1 MKISVIMPAYNEGPR
16 IFDNI
21 VETAS
26 TMEGICP
33 SYELIVVDDGSEDNT
48 HQEAQRA
55 AARFPANVQAVR
67 YANND
72 GKGNALKYGFRYVTG
87 DLVAFLDAD
96 LDLHPRQL
104 KTFLEYMQKYNAD
117 VVIGSKRHKLSQID
131 YPLQRRVLSTGYSL
145 LNKMLF
151 NLSVKD
157 TQTGMKLF
165 KRQVLVEVFP
175 KVLVKRYAF
184 DLELLVNVRHRGYR
198 IAEAPIVLK
207 NQRGRFG
214 RIGFGDIKPIA
225 IDTAAIFYRLR
236 ILKYYDSP
244 DGNERK
250 VSVDSYSIKSAK

>member
-1 MKISVIMPAYNEGPR
+1 MPAYNEGPR

-21 VETAS
+21 VETVR
-26 TMEGICP
+26 TMEGICS
-33 SYELIVVDDGSEDNT
+33 SYELIVVDDGSKDNT

-55 AARFPANVQAVR
+55 ASHFPNVQAVR
-67 YANND
+67 YSNNG
-72 GKGNALKYGFRYVTG
+72 GKGNALKYGFKYATG

-131 YPLQRRVLSTGYSL
+131 YPLQRKVLSTGYSL
-145 LNKMLF
+145 LIKTLF
-151 NLSVKD
+151 DLSVKD
-157 TQTGMKLF
+157 TQTGLKLF
-165 KRQVLVEVFP
+165 KREVLEVVFP
-175 KVLVKRYAF
+175 RVLVKRYAF

-198 IAEAPIVLK
+198 IVEAPIIL
-207 NQRGRFG
+207 NFQRGRFG
-214 RIGFGDIKPIA
+214 RIGIKEIKPIA

-250 VSVDSYSIKSAK
+250 ACVDSNTTESTE

>member
-1 MKISVIMPAYNEGPR
+1 MPAYNEGPR
-16 IFDNI
+16 IYDNI
-21 VETAS
+21 VETVR

-33 SYELIVVDDGSEDNT
+33 SYELIVVDDGSTDNT
-48 HQEAQRA
+48 YQEAQRA
-55 AARFPANVQAVR
+55 GASLPNVQAVR
-67 YANND
+67 YTNNG
-72 GKGNALKYGFRYVTG
+72 GKGNALKYGFRYATG

-104 KTFLEYMQKYNAD
+104 KTFLEYMEKYDAD

-145 LNKMLF
+145 LIKTLF

-157 TQTGMKLF
+157 TQTGLKLF
-165 KRQVLVEVFP
+165 KRQVLEDVFP

-198 IAEAPIVLK
+198 IAEAPIVL
-207 NQRGRFG
+207 NFQRGRFG
-214 RIGFGDIKPIA
+214 RIGFKEIKPIA

-250 VSVDSYSIKSAK
+250 ACNDYHSTESAK